1 MIIISIHIFPHEL
14 KRFERIVE
22 TFKRAL
28 NYADNTSPI
37 SLRATLNI
45 NPALIEW
52 GGECPRQTTNKFTGI
67 CKKISVT
74 TTTEVKSDQTFLGV
88 NEHRRDT
95 INEASVSDTI
105 IFLDSDLYFD
115 ERLLAH
121 QLNAISLVQKTN
133 EYFIITPQIVKLWD
147 DTWDCIVNPNF
158 INKSHQYHKTID
170 PRGIVNAEYGKVT
183 LSENKTFKWGGGWF
197 NAISANLLKYI
208 GIPDSFVGYGPDDT
222 FIMECCKLMKRNG
235 HGVQQYILS
244 NMVVTEDRTPIQCS
258 AGLKENIPNFR
269 KECDKHFTQEL
280 SNFMRKL

>member
-74 TTTEVKSDQTFLGV
+74 TTTEVKSAQTFLGV
-88 NEHRRDT
+88 NAHSRAT

-133 EYFIITPQIVKLWD
+133 EYFIITP
-147 DTWDCIVNPNF
+147 
-158 INKSHQYHKTID
+158 
-170 PRGIVNAEYGKVT
+170 
-183 LSENKTFKWGGGWF
+183 
-197 NAISANLLKYI
+197 
-208 GIPDSFVGYGPDDT
+208 
-222 FIMECCKLMKRNG
+222 
-235 HGVQQYILS
+235 
-244 NMVVTEDRTPIQCS
+244 
-258 AGLKENIPNFR
+258 
-269 KECDKHFTQEL
+269 
-280 SNFMRKL
+280 